1 MIDFDIVS
9 TFGEM
14 PKKFIR
20 ELHRVATYVKTML
33 FPIRGKIINAFKA
46 SKQAFFSNEEVQG
59 ITRIIF
65 GQDYRKGL
73 TIEDAKV
80 EKIIFMSDE
89 QSRPKMLFV

>member
-1 MIDFDIVS
+1 MKI
-9 TFGEM
+9 
-14 PKKFIR
+14 
-20 ELHRVATYVKTML
+20 ML

-73 TIEDAKV
+73 TVEDAKV
-80 EKIIFMSDE
+80 EKIIFMADE
-89 QSRPKMLFV
+89 YCRPKMLFE